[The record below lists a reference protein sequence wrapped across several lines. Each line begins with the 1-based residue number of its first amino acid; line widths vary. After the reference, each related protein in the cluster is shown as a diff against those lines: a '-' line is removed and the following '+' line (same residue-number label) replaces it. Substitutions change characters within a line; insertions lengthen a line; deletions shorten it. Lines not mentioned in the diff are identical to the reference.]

1 MSFELQMITL
11 IITLASIIAY
21 LTIGYRAALRNLP
34 RAWAEARKQ
43 WGSWNAEA
51 SVKGRT
57 ICMFLFWL
65 FYIPGRAIGDQ
76 FNRVIRDADPQVA
89 ATKIKDHQERI
100 RELEREL
107 GMRR

>member
-1 MSFELQMITL
+1 MITL

-21 LTIGYRAALRNLP
+21 LTAGYRAALRNLP
-34 RAWAEARKQ
+34 RAWAGARKQ

-57 ICMFLFWL
+57 ICMFLFWF
-65 FYIPGRAIGDQ
+65 FYIPGRAIGDW
-76 FNRVIRDADPQVA
+76 FNRVITDADPEVA
-89 ATKIKDHQERI
+89 ARKMKEQQARI